1 MKSFIASIPA
11 HRITKALLLV
21 VASTGIATFFSACA
35 GTEYRHHARVDRRV
49 DRRYARYDAY
59 NNYYGRY
66 GGYGRYGYDY
76 GRYGYGRYGYG
87 YGRLGY
93 GRFGYGGYGRFSRW

>member
-21 VASTGIATFFSACA
+21 LTSAGIAAFFSACA
-35 GTEYRHHARVDRRV
+35 GTEYRHHARVDRRI
-49 DRRYARYDAY
+49 DRRYDRYTTYSD
-59 NNYYGRY
+59 YGRY

-87 YGRLGY
+87 RLGYGYGRLGY
-93 GRFGYGGYGRFSRW
+93 GGRFARW